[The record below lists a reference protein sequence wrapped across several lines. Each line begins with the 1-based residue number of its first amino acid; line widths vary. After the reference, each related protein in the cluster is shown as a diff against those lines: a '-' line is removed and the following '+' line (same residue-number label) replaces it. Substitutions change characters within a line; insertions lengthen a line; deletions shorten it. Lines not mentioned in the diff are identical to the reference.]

1 MAGVTSDARTRILLA
16 AERLFAER
24 GVDNVSLREIGER
37 AGQRNNSAVQYH
49 FGDKSRLIQSL
60 YDLRLVP
67 LNETRLKMLSE
78 VAEPD
83 VADLARIYVLPMAE
97 AVMGSRGTWAYAR
110 FLDRYLGRGRDFEP
124 FDDRHSEGSREVTER
139 MAEQMATLG
148 SGMREER
155 LRMIQV
161 LQIRTLADLEH
172 RLEYGLADS
181 AEAWLTVE
189 ALIEGVTVLLRAGT
203 GVTDPR
209 DG

>member
-1 MAGVTSDARTRILLA
+1 MTSDVRTRLLLA

-49 FGDKSRLIQSL
+49 FGDKGRLIQSL

-83 VADLARIYVLPMAE
+83 VTQLARIYVLPLAD
-97 AVMGSRGTWAYAR
+97 AVVASGGSWAYAR

-124 FDDRHSEGSREVTER
+124 FDDRHSQGSRQVTAR
-139 MAEQMATLG
+139 MAEHMAALG
-148 SGMREER
+148 PSMREER

-172 RLEYGLADS
+172 RLEHGLADS
-181 AEAWLTVE
+181 ADARLTVE
-189 ALIEGVTVLLRAGT
+189 ALIEGVTVLLRAET
-203 GVTDPR
+203 RVTDL
-209 DG
+209 